1 MQYIRHRV
9 HAPITMGDCSPGLSP
24 PSDDTHELG
33 DDESLSCPSTSIPT
47 GAGGD
52 RFSCSSRLALLT
64 PLLPLP
70 RLMVCRTEKKT
81 DSFSYSLSN
90 EAEIFRLLQEQ
101 RTQTREMLYL
111 KPGKRRRRDQGK
123 EMMSF

>member
-1 MQYIRHRV
+1 
-9 HAPITMGDCSPGLSP
+9 
-24 PSDDTHELG
+24 
-33 DDESLSCPSTSIPT
+33 
-47 GAGGD
+47 
-52 RFSCSSRLALLT
+52 
-64 PLLPLP
+64 
-70 RLMVCRTEKKT
+70 MVCRTEKKT